1 MPLLFSIF
9 FTLADSSALHSQQ
22 ILHFSNVTS
31 LPHCKLKCLA
41 DVTSGY
47 LCSYGNIDAS
57 YGMSLQWHSVYCTIS
72 TTYGAPQATSAFLH
86 VHYHIE

>member
-1 MPLLFSIF
+1 MLHDSFTF
-9 FTLADSSALHSQQ
+9 FASSALHLPPQ
-22 ILHFSNVTS
+22 LHFSNATTVLYRKS
-31 LPHCKLKCLA
+31 QLLA